1 MKKADKIRG
10 NGLPPQTTWC
20 RPRLSRLS
28 LFSRSIELEHAPYKG
43 SLLRDPKFRGPWL
56 AVEFSFLGMFIHVV
70 AGSWLMTELT
80 GSALFVSLI
89 QTAYALPIVLFSIMA
104 GTLADTV
111 DRRLSMLCALL
122 VCLLTSILLATM
134 AGLGLLT
141 PWGILTLIFVVGS
154 GVALFT
160 PPWQAALGDI
170 APREQLVEAVS
181 LHNIGANV
189 MRTIGPSLGGL
200 LVSTAGA
207 TVAFTAGALTYLP
220 ALLLMLFRP
229 LKLTRVTDRERFG
242 SALVLGMRYLK
253 VAPNLELLLLRAFFF
268 SFAAM
273 CVMAMLPLVAQ
284 AQYGLGAGAYGFL
297 YGGYGLGAIL
307 GGIGL
312 KRLRQHFSMD
322 RIVSASFLIT
332 CAAML
337 ALALSRQL
345 WQGLICTVL
354 AGAAWLIV
362 HSLHNSA
369 LQLST
374 PRWIAGRIVATF
386 MTSVYLG
393 LAIGGWVWGAIA
405 GRLGADGALIAA
417 AVAALIPFALAL
429 RFPLPDAPAH
439 DLEPLAGSVIAADE
453 PGGGLKGG
461 PLYIVIEHD
470 IDPVNSTSFLALMT
484 QRRGHLTQLGASQWM
499 VLRDIR
505 NSGRWTESFYTASW
519 ADYRRLMARRSAE
532 TAFLRK
538 AAAELQRNRKEPP
551 VRLMVYEPVNR
562 SPTIPVLR
570 T

>member
-1 MKKADKIRG
+1 MS
-10 NGLPPQTTWC
+10 
-20 RPRLSRLS
+20 RPSPFR
-28 LFSRSIELEHAPYKG
+28 RSIELEKTPHKR
-43 SLLRDPKFRGPWL
+43 SLLHDPTFRNPWL

-70 AGSWLMTELT
+70 AGSWLMAELT

-89 QTAYALPIVLFSIMA
+89 QTAYALPIVLFSIIA
-104 GTLADTV
+104 GVLADTV
-111 DRRLSMLCALL
+111 DRRSSMVWSLL
-122 VCLLTSILLATM
+122 VCLLASILLAAT
-134 AGLGLLT
+134 AELDLLR
-141 PWGILTLIFVVGS
+141 PWGILALIVIVGC

-170 APREQLVEAVS
+170 APRDQLVEAVS
-181 LHNIGANV
+181 LHAIGANA

-200 LVSTAGA
+200 LVSMTGA
-207 TVAFTAGALTYLP
+207 TVAFAAGALTYLP

-229 LKLTRVTDRERFG
+229 PKLTEITDRERFG
-242 SALVLGMRYLK
+242 SALVLGMRYLT

-312 KRLRQHFSMD
+312 KRLRRHFSMD
-322 RIVSASFLIT
+322 RIVGASFLLT
-332 CAAML
+332 GAAML

-393 LAIGGWVWGAIA
+393 LAIGGWVWGALA
-405 GRLGADGALIAA
+405 GWLGVDGALIAA

-429 RFPLPDAPAH
+429 RFPLPGAPAH
-439 DLEPLAGSVIAADE
+439 DLEPLAGSVIATDE
-453 PGGGLKGG
+453 QGNGLKGG

-470 IDPVNSTSFLALMT
+470 IDPVNSPSFLALMA
-484 QRRGHLTQLGASQWM
+484 QRRRHLTQLGASHWM

-519 ADYRRLMARRSAE
+519 SDYRRMMARHSAE

-538 AAAELQRNRKEPP
+538 SAAELQRNGKEPCA
-551 VRLMVYEPVNR
+551 RLMLYEPVTR
-562 SPTIPVLR
+562 SLSAPILR